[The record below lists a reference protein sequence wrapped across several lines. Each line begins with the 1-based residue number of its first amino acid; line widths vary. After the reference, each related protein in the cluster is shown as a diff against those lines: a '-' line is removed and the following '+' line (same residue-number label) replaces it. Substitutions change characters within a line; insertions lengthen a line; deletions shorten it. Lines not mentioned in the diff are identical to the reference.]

1 MRITLKTKIWLT
13 ILTIVLMFSFFTF
26 LYFPARQ
33 EEYLLK
39 NYNNEVQNLAKT
51 VAVGVEIAINEQNFK
66 GIKKE
71 IEIVKNDPRLS
82 FVSLLEEDTTWTG
95 KPGQYRIHDTVV
107 TSFPENVSVPL
118 ESSINDTL
126 IIKRA
131 SLNTK
136 LMNGNGAI
144 MLAFKT
150 NEISQI
156 RKRLARVS
164 FIASTV
170 VLLLA
175 ILVGF
180 WLSRNISKPI
190 LALREAAIGVGE
202 GNLDQ
207 RVKKTTGDEIGD
219 LTEAFNKMVEDLGKA
234 RAELKQANITLA
246 STNEALSAS
255 MEDLKEAQDQLLQS
269 EKMASLGQ
277 LTAGIAH
284 EINNPINFVSANI
297 TPLKEDLA
305 DIVKLLVCYDKIIRE
320 KNLDVDFTEAKNL
333 KERLHFDATVTE
345 VSKLLTGIEDGA
357 RRTSEIVKGLR
368 NFSRADQNVFKPTNL
383 NDCLESTLT
392 LLHSSYKNKVEIVT
406 NYGDLPD
413 VDCFPGQINQVFMNI
428 LSNAVQSI
436 PESGKIFIN
445 TRVMGDLVRVSV
457 KDTGSGM
464 SEEVRKKIYDPFF
477 TTKDVGKGTG
487 LGLYISYGIIEKHNG
502 KIEVLSTVGEGTEFV
517 LTIPIH
523 QQLSA

>member
-1 MRITLKTKIWLT
+1 M
-13 ILTIVLMFSFFTF
+13 
-26 LYFPARQ
+26 
-33 EEYLLK
+33 
-39 NYNNEVQNLAKT
+39 QNLAKT

-82 FVSLLEEDTTWTG
+82 FVSLLEEDTVWTG
-95 KPGQYRIHDTVV
+95 KAGGYRIKDTVI
-107 TSFPENVSVPL
+107 TSFPENVSIPS
-118 ESSINDTL
+118 ETSTNDTL

-150 NEISQI
+150 KEISQI
-156 RKRLARVS
+156 KDRLAKVS

-175 ILVGF
+175 VLVGF
-180 WLSRNISKPI
+180 WLSKNISKPI
-190 LALREAAIGVGE
+190 LALREAAIQVGK

-207 RVKKTTGDEIGD
+207 QVKKTTGDEIGD
-219 LTEAFNKMVEDLGKA
+219 LTVAFNKMVQDLAKA
-234 RAELKQANITLA
+234 RTELNQVNITLA

-297 TPLKEDLA
+297 TPLKEDMA
-305 DIVKLLVCYDKIIRE
+305 DILKVLSCYDNIILE
-320 KNLDVDFTEAKNL
+320 KKLDLDFAEATKL
-333 KERLHFDATVTE
+333 KERSQFASTVTE
-345 VSKLLTGIEDGA
+345 VTKLLTGIEDGA
-357 RRTSEIVKGLR
+357 RRTSEIVRGLR
-368 NFSRADQNVFKPTNL
+368 NFSRADQNIFKPTNL
-383 NDCLESTLT
+383 NDCLESTLM

-406 NYGDLPD
+406 KYGDLPE

-428 LSNAVQSI
+428 LSNAIQSI
-436 PESGKIFIN
+436 PESGEILIT
-445 TRVMGDLVRVSV
+445 TRVMGDLVRVSI
-457 KDTGSGM
+457 KDTGTGM

-487 LGLYISYGIIEKHNG
+487 LGMYISYGIIEKHNG
-502 KIEVLSTVGEGTEFV
+502 KIEVFSAPGEGTEFV
-517 LTIPIH
+517 ITIPIH
-523 QQLSA
+523 QQLPV